1 MLVTLSGILMLVSVS
16 QQLNA
21 KSPMLV
27 TLSGIL
33 YVLSF
38 ALYVIIIVLS
48 ALNKIWFSYIEY
60 YPPDKVVLVEAVRYY
75 QRGNGR
81 Y

>member
-1 MLVTLSGILMLVSVS
+1 MKKCSFTSC
-16 QQLNA
+16 
-21 KSPMLV
+21 
-27 TLSGIL
+27 L
-33 YVLSF
+33 YCT
-38 ALYVIIIVLS
+38 IIVAESQCLRRTTQVMNIT
-48 ALNKIWFSYIEY
+48 AYEY